1 MVLWRALPGLDKGKA
16 ASTEVSWES
25 AAELVMVGIRKK
37 TVRKEGGREVGKEE
51 EGGREGERGW

>member
-1 MVLWRALPGLDKGKA
+1 MDKGKA